1 MNKSRYFTIPTQIN
15 NYGRKKKL
23 IIRTMPI
30 LSAFRYEFRRA
41 YIASQ
46 VQLMYLHTAV
56 YLRR

>member
-15 NYGRKKKL
+15 NHGRKKKL

-30 LSAFRYEFRRA
+30 LSAFRYEFRQA

-46 VQLMYLHTAV
+46 V
-56 YLRR
+56 